1 MQLNSDRMKGGLSK
15 APHRSLLKA
24 DGLTDEEIARPLVAV
39 VNSANEVI
47 PGHLMLDKIADAVK
61 AGVRMAGGTPLEIS
75 TIGVCD
81 GIAMNHAGM
90 RYSLASR
97 EIIADSV
104 EIAVAAHAFDA
115 IVLIP
120 NCDKVI
126 PGMLMAAA
134 RLDIPTVVISGGPM
148 LAGRG
153 PEGEDVDLDTVFT
166 AVGKVAAGTHD
177 RGRPARARG
186 RTRAPRAAAA
196 PACSPPTR

>member
-1 MQLNSDRMKGGLSK
+1 
-15 APHRSLLKA
+15 
-24 DGLTDEEIARPLVAV
+24 
-39 VNSANEVI
+39 
-47 PGHLMLDKIADAVK
+47 
-61 AGVRMAGGTPLEIS
+61 MAGGTPIEIS

-97 EIIADSV
+97 EVIADSV

-115 IVLIP
+115 VVLIP

-134 RLDIPTVVISGGPM
+134 RLDLPTVVISGGPM

-153 PEGEDVDLDTVFT
+153 PKGEAVDLDTVFT
-166 AVGKVAAGTHD
+166 AVGKVTGGTMSEEDLLDPRGARVPHVRLLRRAVHRQLHELPRRGDRHRTSRQRHHPGGLLGADPAGQEGRHAGHGAAGRGRHRSADHD
-177 RGRPARARG
+177 RRRASG
-186 RTRAPRAAAA
+186 TR
-196 PACSPPTR
+196 